1 MKLIRGIHNLSQ
13 APQEGCVLTIGNF
26 DGVHRGHRALLQGL
40 QEEGR
45 KRNLPVMVMLF
56 EPQPLELFATDK
68 APARLT
74 RLREKLR
81 YLAECGVDY
90 VLCVRFDRRFAALT
104 AQNFISDL
112 LVKHLRV
119 KFLAVGDDFRFGA
132 GREGDFLLL
141 QKAGMEYGFDITSTQ
156 TFCEGGV
163 RISSTAVRQA
173 LADDNLALAESLL
186 GHPFAISGRVVHGD
200 ELGRTIG
207 FPTANVPLRRQ
218 VSPVKGVYAVEVLG
232 LGEKPLPGVANIGT
246 RPTVAGIRQQLE
258 VHLLDVAM
266 DLYGRHIQV
275 VLRKKIRNEQRFAS
289 LDELKA
295 QIARDELTAREFFGL
310 TKPAQ
315 ACYVIKPKYGTE
327 NLMSDYKST
336 LNLPETGFPMRG
348 DLAKREPGMLARW
361 TDDDLYGII
370 RAAKKGKKTFILHD
384 GPPYANGSIHIG
396 HSVNKILKDIII
408 KSKGLSG
415 YDSPYVPGWDCHGLP
430 IELKVE
436 QEYGKPGEKF
446 TAAEFRA
453 KCREY
458 AATQVDGQR
467 KDFIRLGV
475 LGDWSHPYLT
485 MDFKTEANI
494 IRALGKII
502 GNGHLHKGAKPVH
515 WCVDCR
521 SALAEAEVEYY
532 DKTSPS
538 IDVAFQAVDQ
548 DALKTKFGVSN
559 VNGPISLVIWTT
571 TPWTLPAN
579 RAISIAPDSDYAL
592 VQIDGQAV
600 ILAKDLVES
609 VMQRIGVSDYTI
621 LGTVKG
627 AELELLRFTHPFMD
641 FDVPAILGDHVTLD
655 AGTGAV
661 HTAPGHGPDD
671 YVIGQKYGLETANPV
686 GPDGTYLPGTYPT
699 LDGVNV
705 FKANDIVIALL
716 QEKGALLHVEKMQHS
731 YPCCWRHK
739 TPIIFRAT
747 PQWFVSMDQKGL
759 RAQSLK
765 EIKGVQWIPDWGQ
778 ARIESM
784 VANRPDW
791 CISRQRTWG
800 VPMSLFVHKDTE
812 ELHPRTLELM
822 EEVAKRVEVDGIQ
835 AWWDLD
841 AKEILGDEADQYV
854 KVPDTLDVWFD
865 SGSTHSSVVD
875 VRPEFAG
882 HAADMYLEGSDQH
895 RGWFMSSLMISTAMK
910 GKAPYRQ
917 VLTHGFTVDGQGRKM
932 SKSIGNTVSPQDV
945 MNKLGADILRLW
957 VASTDYTGE
966 MAVSDEILK
975 RAADSYR
982 RIRNT
987 ARFLLANLNGFDPAK
1002 DMVKPE
1008 EMVVLDR
1015 WAVGCAKAAQED
1027 ILKAYEAYD
1036 FHEVV
1041 QRLMR
1046 FCSVEMGSF
1055 YLDIIKD
1062 RQYTAKADSVARRSC
1077 QTALYHIA
1085 EALVRW
1091 MAPILSFTADE
1102 VWGYL
1107 PGEREKYVF
1116 TGEWYEGL
1124 FGLADSEAMNDAFW
1138 DELLKVRGEVNKVIE
1153 QARADKKVGGSLEA
1167 AVTLYAEPE
1176 LAAKLTALGDE
1187 LRFVLLTSGATV
1199 ADYND
1204 APADAQQSEVL
1215 KGLKVALSKAEGEK
1229 CPRCWHYTQDV
1240 GKVAEHAEICGRCVS
1255 NVAGD
1260 GEKRKF
1266 A

>member
-1 MKLIRGIHNLSQ
+1 
-13 APQEGCVLTIGNF
+13 
-26 DGVHRGHRALLQGL
+26 
-40 QEEGR
+40 
-45 KRNLPVMVMLF
+45 
-56 EPQPLELFATDK
+56 
-68 APARLT
+68 
-74 RLREKLR
+74 
-81 YLAECGVDY
+81 
-90 VLCVRFDRRFAALT
+90 
-104 AQNFISDL
+104 
-112 LVKHLRV
+112 
-119 KFLAVGDDFRFGA
+119 
-132 GREGDFLLL
+132 
-141 QKAGMEYGFDITSTQ
+141 
-156 TFCEGGV
+156 
-163 RISSTAVRQA
+163 
-173 LADDNLALAESLL
+173 
-186 GHPFAISGRVVHGD
+186 
-200 ELGRTIG
+200 
-207 FPTANVPLRRQ
+207 
-218 VSPVKGVYAVEVLG
+218 
-232 LGEKPLPGVANIGT
+232 
-246 RPTVAGIRQQLE
+246 
-258 VHLLDVAM
+258 
-266 DLYGRHIQV
+266 
-275 VLRKKIRNEQRFAS
+275 
-289 LDELKA
+289 
-295 QIARDELTAREFFGL
+295 
-310 TKPAQ
+310 
-315 ACYVIKPKYGTE
+315 
-327 NLMSDYKST
+327 MSDYKST

-348 DLAKREPGMLARW
+348 DLAKREPGMLARSA
-361 TDDDLYGII
+361 DDDLYGII

-396 HSVNKILKDIII
+396 HSVNKILKDIIV

-415 YDSPYVPGWDCHGLP
+415 FDSPYVPGWDCHGLP

-436 QEYGKPGEKF
+436 QEFGKPGEKF

-494 IRALGKII
+494 IRALGRII
-502 GNGHLHKGAKPVH
+502 KNGHLHKGAKPVH

-538 IDVAFQAVDQ
+538 IDVAFRAVDQ
-548 DALKTKFGVSN
+548 DAVKAKFGLPGVS
-559 VNGPISLVIWTT
+559 GPVSLVIWTT

-579 RAISIAPDSDYAL
+579 RAISLAPDFDYAL

-609 VMQRIGVSDYTI
+609 VMQRIGAAEYTI

-627 AELELLRFTHPFMD
+627 AELELLRFTHPFMG

-686 GPDGTYLPGTYPT
+686 GPDGAYLPGTYPT

-705 FKANDIVIALL
+705 FKANDIVIELL
-716 QEKGALLHVEKMQHS
+716 KEKGALLHVEKMQHS

-747 PQWFVSMDQKGL
+747 PQWFVSMDKEGL
-759 RAQSLK
+759 RQQSLK

-800 VPMSLFVHKDTE
+800 VPMSLFVHKETQ
-812 ELHPRTLELM
+812 ELLPIERTLAAM

-841 AKEILGDEADQYV
+841 PKEILGEDADQYE

-865 SGSTHSSVVD
+865 SGSTSYSVVD
-875 VRPEFAG
+875 ARPEFAG

-895 RGWFMSSLMISTAMK
+895 RGWFMSSLMISVAMK

-987 ARFLLANLNGFDPAK
+987 ARFLLANLNGFNPAT

-1015 WAVGCAKAAQED
+1015 WAVGCAKTAQQE

-1091 MAPILSFTADE
+1091 MAPIMSFTADE
-1102 VWGYL
+1102 IWGYL

-1116 TGEWYEGL
+1116 TGEWYDGL
-1124 FGLADSEAMNDAFW
+1124 FGLEENEEFNDAFW
-1138 DELLKVRGEVNKVIE
+1138 DDVRYINDQVNKELENQKANGIKSNLEAKVTLKYADDANGTIKKLKLLGEEVRFIFITSQFVISE
-1153 QARADKKVGGSLEA
+1153 QAGGIDDENIQYNA
-1167 AVTLYAEPE
+1167 GNTTVQAVVT
-1176 LAAKLTALGDE
+1176 
-1187 LRFVLLTSGATV
+1187 R
-1199 ADYND
+1199 
-1204 APADAQQSEVL
+1204 
-1215 KGLKVALSKAEGEK
+1215 AEGDK
-1229 CPRCWHYTQDV
+1229 CPRCWHYTTDV
-1240 GKVAEHAEICGRCVS
+1240 GKVAEHADICGRCVS
-1255 NVAGD
+1255 NIAGN
-1260 GEKRKF
+1260 GEQRKF